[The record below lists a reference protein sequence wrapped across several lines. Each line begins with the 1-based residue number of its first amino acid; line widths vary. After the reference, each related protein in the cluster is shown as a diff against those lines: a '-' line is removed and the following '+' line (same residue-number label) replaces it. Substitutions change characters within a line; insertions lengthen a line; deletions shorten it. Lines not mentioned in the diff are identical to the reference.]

1 MMPTLLLR
9 HQTKSRWRLCFDQ
22 PPANLD
28 WNRLRNDL
36 QSVFPTSRW
45 SVRTNPVVGS
55 IIIVRYTSSPPLRQD
70 SRALVFARVVQQI
83 NAQGYSLSE
92 TPLTPAEVV
101 PQDRINWLKPLRSL
115 LRSLANVVSVSLS
128 LSTLLLACAVFM
140 IGFVGLFIP
149 FSPGIWLLIVA
160 TVLFEFALA
169 LRRPF
174 LV

>member
-1 MMPTLLLR
+1 MATLLLR

-28 WNRLRNDL
+28 WNRLRTDL
-36 QSVFPTSRW
+36 QSVFPTSHW
-45 SVRTNPVVGS
+45 SVRVNPVVGS
-55 IIIVRYTSSPPLRQD
+55 IVIVRSAVSPRSRQD
-70 SRALVFARVVQQI
+70 PYDLVFTRVVQQI
-83 NAQGYSLSE
+83 NVQGYSLSE
-92 TPLTPAEVV
+92 TPLTPTEVV
-101 PQDRINWLKPLRSL
+101 PQDRVDWLKPLGSL
-115 LRSLANVVSVSLS
+115 LHSLANVVSVSLS
-128 LSTLLLACAVFM
+128 LSSLLLACAVFM

>member
-55 IIIVRYTSSPPLRQD
+55 IIIVRSTSSPPLRQD

-83 NAQGYSLSE
+83 NTQGYSLSE

-101 PQDRINWLKPLRSL
+101 PQDRIMVETLRSL

-128 LSTLLLACAVFM
+128 LSTLLLACAIFM
-140 IGFVGLFIP
+140 IGLVGLFIP

>member
-1 MMPTLLLR
+1 MATLLLR

-28 WNRLRNDL
+28 WNRLRTDL
-36 QSVFPTSRW
+36 QSVFPTTRW
-45 SVRTNPVVGS
+45 SVRVNPVVGS
-55 IIIVRYTSSPPLRQD
+55 IVIVRSPSSPPTRQD
-70 SRALVFARVVQQI
+70 PRALVFARVVQQI
-83 NAQGYSLSE
+83 NVQGYSLSE

-101 PQDRINWLKPLRSL
+101 PQDRVDWLKSLRSL
-115 LRSLANVVSVSLS
+115 LHSFANVVSVSLS

-140 IGFVGLFIP
+140 IGFLGLFIP

>member
-1 MMPTLLLR
+1 M
-9 HQTKSRWRLCFDQ
+9 
-22 PPANLD
+22 
-28 WNRLRNDL
+28 
-36 QSVFPTSRW
+36 
-45 SVRTNPVVGS
+45 
-55 IIIVRYTSSPPLRQD
+55 
-70 SRALVFARVVQQI
+70 
-83 NAQGYSLSE
+83 SE

-101 PQDRINWLKPLRSL
+101 PQDRINWLKPLRSF